1 MSEPTSDISVHEA
14 RAGLEE
20 AARARRAVQS
30 GERRYWFAYLG
41 SAGIAILILFPLI
54 GLLPVGGGSG
64 AVTTAWSAAIGM
76 IVSYGA
82 SRRLVRRRGRF
93 ARHAVIWATWAL
105 VYGTALAVGVA
116 FFRGQ
121 LAYWLPMAVVVS
133 APLLLGAWW
142 ASRP

>member
-1 MSEPTSDISVHEA
+1 MSASCDSGCPAAAKRRTTAIGSPRGA
-14 RAGLEE
+14 R
-20 AARARRAVQS
+20 
-30 GERRYWFAYLG
+30 
-41 SAGIAILILFPLI
+41 

-93 ARHAVIWATWAL
+93 ARHAVIWTAWAL
-105 VYGTALAVGVA
+105 IYGTALAVGVA